1 MLAPNLHFESL
12 TQPLATT
19 LRERFPH
26 SLVVITAADIQR
38 QPQVTPSSCL
48 GYCGCKLYEVLKR
61 PWGYPGKDPVP
72 A

>member
-19 LRERFPH
+19 LREKFSHR
-26 SLVVITAADIQR
+26 LVVITAADIQR
-38 QPQVTPSSCL
+38 QPQALIVGASYTKYL
-48 GYCGCKLYEVLKR
+48 RDVGA
-61 PWGYPGKDPVP
+61 YPGKDPVP